1 MSNGSERH
9 AYAQRGGSAQVTVV
23 RRGAQQ
29 LVSAFNDF
37 QRTLHACPQAPG
49 STLKREG
56 IPSGYCLVLR
66 GCRVRVPQALSV
78 PGAVPRGGGVALRF
92 RVSLFDYSSG
102 SYFGRTYTS
111 ARSLALTDRGSG
123 LVETED
129 AEVLYMISSIKD
141 NNAATIV
148 EAVLVVHDA
157 AGVALQVGSLLRAR
171 RARFH
176 LVPDLNRSLCPSGVR
191 SWMVPAKPPGPG
203 AGSYRCQ
210 RGGCRWRASAAAAPQ

>member
-1 MSNGSERH
+1 MSNGLIAERS
-9 AYAQRGGSAQVTVV
+9 ASAQRSGPAPVTIV

-29 LVSAFNDF
+29 LVAAFNDF
-37 QRTLHACPQAPG
+37 QRTLHACPQAPA

-56 IPSGYCLVLR
+56 VPSGYCLVLR
-66 GCRVRVPQALSV
+66 GCRVRVPQALTV
-78 PGAVPRGGGVALRF
+78 PGAVPRGGGIAVRF
-92 RVSLFDYSSG
+92 RVSLFDASAG
-102 SYFGRTYTS
+102 SFFGRTYTS

-157 AGVALQVGSLLRAR
+157 AGVALQVRRSPPPSPHLGQPLPLR
-171 RARFH
+171 
-176 LVPDLNRSLCPSGVR
+176 RSL
-191 SWMVPAKPPGPG
+191 
-203 AGSYRCQ
+203 
-210 RGGCRWRASAAAAPQ
+210 ASAGAR